1 MNVYEKKQLVKPS
14 FFQRLFKKHPKQNF
28 IIELENILAENE
40 DKLLSIKESEIN
52 LLKDLSLIVYG
63 TIDSQTQRK
72 RKLII
77 LQNF

>member
-52 LLKDLSLIVYG
+52 LLKDKYKVS
-63 TIDSQTQRK
+63 
-72 RKLII
+72 
-77 LQNF
+77 